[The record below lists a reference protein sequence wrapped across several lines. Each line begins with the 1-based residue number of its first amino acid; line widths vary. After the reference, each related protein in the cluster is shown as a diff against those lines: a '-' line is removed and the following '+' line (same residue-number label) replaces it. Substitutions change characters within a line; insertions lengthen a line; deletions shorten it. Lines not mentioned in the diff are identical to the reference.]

1 MQKVVCPDTD
11 RHFST
16 SLSDLPTALR
26 SRIAGGLRLCRV
38 WLSLLILTGGS
49 SALADDA
56 APGYQLGRGYALGDT
71 GITLGGYA
79 SAHLDAQDRNPWYFN
94 LNSLSAFVTWD
105 NGSKLR
111 FFSETEAENILTA
124 GGNQRF
130 SDSDTNLHFERLY
143 LDYLATDKLSIRLG
157 KFLTPVGQ
165 WNLIHVDPLVWT
177 TTRPIATYNLFAPY
191 ATGVMLQGS
200 IPFGE
205 QFLEFSLFNDYSSV
219 LDPSPHPEGGKNFDN
234 SQGLRLQY
242 HFDDSFKVGVSYADY
257 ALTGTA
263 NTRNHLLGF
272 DFAWNYQRFA
282 INSEVVYRSQNSM
295 SPPKPLFSLSLAS
308 NPLVTRPLNPDAW
321 QGYIQGVAP
330 LTASLYAVGRYEFFD
345 QPDGMLYLV
354 TRKTGQAEV
363 FGLAYRPS
371 PPLVFKLEYRTG
383 KDNRYLAA
391 DGMFASFSVLF

>member
-242 HFDDSFKVGVSYADY
+242 HFDDSFKVGVSYA
-257 ALTGTA
+257 
-263 NTRNHLLGF
+263 H
-272 DFAWNYQRFA
+272 
-282 INSEVVYRSQNSM
+282 
-295 SPPKPLFSLSLAS
+295 
-308 NPLVTRPLNPDAW
+308 
-321 QGYIQGVAP
+321 
-330 LTASLYAVGRYEFFD
+330 
-345 QPDGMLYLV
+345 
-354 TRKTGQAEV
+354 
-363 FGLAYRPS
+363 
-371 PPLVFKLEYRTG
+371 
-383 KDNRYLAA
+383 
-391 DGMFASFSVLF
+391 